1 MLNSN
6 IIKSR
11 LLSKIVHVDSG
22 CWIWTGQKS
31 QKGYGVLQIQ
41 KKNKIKKYRAHRLSY
56 EVFKE
61 PIPEGLYVCHSCDTP
76 ACINPDHL
84 WVGTV
89 QENNADKV
97 AKQRGNTRLSVEKV
111 IEIKKMLAEGYSKY
125 QIAEI
130 YDVHPRTIFDIKT
143 GRTWRHVM

>member
-6 IIKSR
+6 IIQSR

-31 QKGYGVLQIQ
+31 QKGYGVLQVQ
-41 KKNKIKKYRAHRLSY
+41 KNNKIKKYRAHRLSY
-56 EVFKE
+56 ELFKE

-76 ACINPDHL
+76 ACINPAHL

-97 AKQRGNTRLSVEKV
+97 NKSRTSAKLNKEQVV
-111 IEIKKMLAEGYSKY
+111 EIKKMLAEGHSKY
-125 QIAEI
+125 QLGKM
-130 YDVHPRTIFDIKT
+130 YGVHPRTIFDIKK